1 MSPSLEIDLTPDF
14 DPTNSAGAPPSTRTK
29 TATTTNGSSSSRTLL
44 LAPPSLASRQDRIS
58 TLFAAHPRATTD
70 LQMLDR
76 LAAGLVTLPAATY
89 DLVLVLTD
97 PDGSRRAEAFA
108 LLRDRAVWARLVPA
122 LKAGGRLRSEDG
134 SLKAGVAVPEAREAV
149 LAGLVPVEGGEGDG
163 FTKPEYAEEEV
174 VPLRFGLGKK
184 KEKGNITNGG
194 EAAHK
199 KNGTNGEAKAAVP
212 AGVGFVD
219 FSDDLDLD
227 LDAED
232 DDDVID
238 EDTLLTEEDLRRPI
252 QQPPECQ
259 PQPGKKRRAC
269 KDCTCGLAARME
281 AEDKARR
288 AKADKELNTLKLKS
302 EDLNELDFTVPGKT
316 GSCGSCYLG
325 DAFRCSDCPYI
336 GLPAFKPGEEVK
348 ILNNTVQL

>member
-1 MSPSLEIDLTPDF
+1 MAPGLDLTPDF
-14 DPTNSAGAPPSTRTK
+14 NPPTAGQSTTTTTTTTSTPSTGK
-29 TATTTNGSSSSRTLL
+29 RTLL
-44 LAPPSLASRQDRIS
+44 LAPPSLAAREDRLS
-58 TLFAAHPRATTD
+58 ELFAAYPRVTTD

-76 LAAGLVTLPAATY
+76 LAAGFVSLPAATY

-97 PDGSRRAEAFA
+97 PDGARRSEAAA
-108 LLRDRAVWARLVPA
+108 LLRDRAVWTRLVPA
-122 LKAGGRLRSEDG
+122 VRAGGRVRSEDG
-134 SLKAGVAVPEAREAV
+134 SLGVGASGEPEGREAV
-149 LAGLVPVEGGEGDG
+149 LAGLVADAGGDG
-163 FTKPEYAEEEV
+163 FVKPEYAEEEV
-174 VPLRFGLGKK
+174 VPLRLGAGKNNK
-184 KEKGNITNGG
+184 NNKTTANGAG
-194 EAAHK
+194 IKPATAPAPAAA
-199 KNGTNGEAKAAVP
+199 NGSNGAP

-219 FSDDLDLD
+219 LSDDLD

-252 QQPPECQ
+252 EQPPECR

-269 KDCTCGLAARME
+269 KDCTCGLAARLE
-281 AEDKARR
+281 SEDKARR
-288 AKADKELNTLKLKS
+288 AKADSKLNALKLKS
-302 EDLNELDFTVPGKT
+302 EDLNELDFTVQGKT

-348 ILNNTVQL
+348 ILNNAVQL

>member
-1 MSPSLEIDLTPDF
+1 MPPIALDLTPDF
-14 DPTNSAGAPPSTRTK
+14 DPPTTTTTTNNGPSTTTPST
-29 TATTTNGSSSSRTLL
+29 TATTKRTLL
-44 LAPPSLASRQDRIS
+44 LAPPSLASRQDRLAS
-58 TLFAAHPRATTD
+58 LFTAHPRATTD

-76 LAAGLVTLPAATY
+76 LAAGLVSLPAATY

-97 PDGSRRAEAFA
+97 PDGSRRAEAAA
-108 LLRDRAVWARLVPA
+108 LLGDRAVWTRLVPA
-122 LKAGGRLRSEDG
+122 VRAGGRVGSEDG
-134 SLKAGVAVPEAREAV
+134 SLSSSAAGNTDAGEEMRGVRREAV
-149 LAGLVPVEGGEGDG
+149 LAGLVAAPEGG
-163 FTKPEYAEEEV
+163 FVKPEYEEEEV
-174 VPLRFGLGKK
+174 VPLRFGLGKNK
-184 KEKGNITNGG
+184 KGG
-194 EAAHK
+194 AA
-199 KNGTNGEAKAAVP
+199 AAAAAPAP

-227 LDAED
+227 AED

-238 EDTLLTEEDLRRPI
+238 EETLLTEEDLRRPI
-252 QQPPECQ
+252 QQPPECA

-288 AKADKELNTLKLKS
+288 AKADSDLNTLKLKS
-302 EDLNELDFTVPGKT
+302 EDLNELDFTVQGKT

-348 ILNNTVQL
+348 IMNNTVQL